1 MSSAPSIKS
10 ERSGES
16 VRLALAGGWTVEA
29 GRAAEQQADD
39 LVGAAD
45 GARQAIIDLGGVE
58 QLDTAG
64 AWLIGRAHA
73 QLSAAGVKADYL
85 RARPEHRI
93 LLEEAHYRTF
103 DSPPRHHPPALRLIL
118 SDIGESV
125 CAVGSDLVSG
135 ASFLGRLVSAIGVA
149 VVRPGRLRV
158 TPTIFHLEAFGFRS
172 VPIIVLIN
180 FLVGAIVAQQGIYQ
194 LQRFGATVYAVDLI
208 GILVLR
214 ELGVL
219 LTSIMIA
226 GRSGSAITAEIGS
239 MKMREEI
246 DALQVMALD
255 PIDVLIVPR
264 TLALV
269 LALPMLTFLADIAA
283 LFGGLLVSWGYGG
296 ISPETFLA
304 RLQNAIDFS
313 TFSIGLIKAPFMALA
328 IVLIASIEGFAVKGS
343 AESLGRKV
351 TESVVKSIFI
361 VIVIDGFFAMFF
373 AAIRS

>member
-1 MSSAPSIKS
+1 
-10 ERSGES
+10 
-16 VRLALAGGWTVEA
+16 VRLALAGGWTVET
-29 GRAAEQQADD
+29 GRAAELRAED
-39 LVGAAD
+39 LVGAAS
-45 GARQAIIDLGGVE
+45 GAKRATIDLGGVE
-58 QLDTAG
+58 HLDTAG
-64 AWLIGRAHA
+64 AWIIDRAQA
-73 QLSAAGVKADYL
+73 QLTASGAAVVYS
-85 RARPEHRI
+85 RARPEHKI
-93 LLEEAHYRTF
+93 LLQEAHYRAF
-103 DSPPRHHPPALRLIL
+103 DSSPRPRPHPLLEIL

-125 CAVGSDLVSG
+125 SGAGADLVAG
-135 ASFLGRLVSAIGVA
+135 LSFLGRLVAAIAAGFVDP
-149 VVRPGRLRV
+149 RRLRI
-158 TPTIFHLEAFGFRS
+158 TPIVFHLEAFGFRS

-208 GILVLR
+208 GILILR

-246 DALQVMALD
+246 DALKVMALD
-255 PIDVLIVPR
+255 PIGVLIVPR

-283 LFGGLLVSWGYGG
+283 LFGGILVVWAYGG
-296 ISPETFLA
+296 VSPETFLA
-304 RLQNAIDFS
+304 RLQNSIDFS
-313 TFSIGLIKAPFMALA
+313 TFAIGLIKAPFMALA
-328 IVLIASIEGFAVKGS
+328 IALIASVEGFGVQGS

-361 VIVIDGFFAMFF
+361 VIVIDGLFAMFF